1 MDIFINKYRYLLT
14 VQGMFGKIAY
24 WNDKNTKEYF
34 MKMTKRII
42 ALVMVLAMLVPAM
55 AITSM
60 ADGGYTV
67 AFNANT
73 GVGGPG
79 AVSTSG
85 ILTIP
90 SAEPSKDGM
99 VFRGWA
105 TTAENAALGVIAY
118 SYDAK
123 YGGAAKITVTSDTV
137 LYAAWAYTV
146 NLHRGQ
152 EGAGTGVVTKYKF
165 PGADLEL
172 LTSKSKIKSSY
183 GMYPKNSDQRVFIEW
198 NTKQDPTTSKGTGT
212 TYRDVYTVNANTT
225 LYAIWGYRI
234 QYNAD
239 GGTFPKTGN
248 SIFLKYVCGYD
259 DNNYQNPK
267 TLYGNFDLPEGSNKP
282 VKTGC
287 RLYTMS
293 DGRVF
298 YGLLYNDMRFFTTE
312 TAQQNLTIPPTGGK
326 LPWSVFHTTKC
337 EYGDTA
343 VEFYA
348 IWEPSVT
355 YKANGGVGADVV
367 EYIEWDW
374 DGLHMYKSYKVKGE
388 IFTKEGAEL
397 TGWNTKPDGSGKSY
411 SIGKNIGGNR
421 GNSDPVTL
429 YAQWTDKVYVDVI
442 EKYAVKYDANGGA
455 PTPAA
460 QTKTEDVDLKL
471 TTDIPKRTG
480 YIFEGW
486 SESKTA
492 ETPTYLAGSVYT
504 ANKGVTLY
512 AVWEEM
518 AKHTYNTVY
527 DPAPTCTSEG
537 VAYHTCV
544 QCGFSYVEGLLAL
557 PHAYG
562 EWADD
567 GKGHSTRVCADCGH
581 KDTKNN
587 EYSITYTDM
596 GDGEFGKNTPTTH
609 IFGTETKLVN
619 PTRTGYTFD
628 GWYLENGTKVTSL
641 GAKAY
646 LDDIVLYAK
655 WNAVSY
661 KITYKDYN
669 NATLS
674 GTLGKGTP
682 TTHTYGSVTELV
694 APEKKG
700 YTFIGWHTDK
710 ACTKPVSEIAA
721 DAYTAAFTL
730 YAKWEVN
737 SYGIEYYDMGGDA
750 FSGVYGKNTP
760 VTYKYTAKT
769 ALVNPTKIGYTF
781 GGWYNEAGTKVTA
794 LAAKAFTDT
803 IRLYAKWNPVSY
815 TITYKDQNNAAFT
828 GKNPTGY
835 PTKHVYDV
843 DTVLPTPTRVGYTFL
858 GWYSDKACT
867 KAIDTIPACSITA
880 NVTVYAKWQVNP
892 RSINYYDM
900 GGEAFSGTFSKTAPT
915 EYKYSAAVT
924 LINPT
929 KTGYTFG
936 GWYLEN
942 GKKVTSLAAKTYTA
956 DIDLYAKWTANTYT
970 ITYKDQN
977 NAAFSGK
984 HPTGY
989 PTKHI
994 YDAETVLLAPTKA
1007 GYTFL
1012 GWYSDKACTKAI
1024 EVIGGQDITKAITV
1038 YAKWELNARTISYY
1052 DMGGFEFSG
1061 TFAKTAPTEYKY
1073 TTAVTLLNP
1082 TKTGYTF
1089 GGWYLA
1095 NGTKVTSLAKGK
1107 YTADIDLYA
1116 KWTANKYTITYKDYN
1131 NAAFSGKNPTGYPTK
1146 HTYDADTKLSVPT
1159 KTGYTFLGWYTDKA
1173 CTKAI
1178 DTIGAK
1184 DITANITV
1192 YAKWEVNTYKIV
1204 YVDLYAEELN
1214 CDLSALPT
1222 TYTYSKATTLKNPT
1236 REGYTFKGWYLN
1248 GKKVTTLA
1256 AKVYTD
1262 DIVLTARWAEK

>member
-1 MDIFINKYRYLLT
+1 
-14 VQGMFGKIAY
+14 
-24 WNDKNTKEYF
+24 

-55 AITSM
+55 TITSM
-60 ADGGYTV
+60 ASGGYTV

-85 ILTIP
+85 TLTIP

-118 SYDAK
+118 SYNAK

-146 NLHRGQ
+146 NLHRGA

-198 NTKQDPTTSKGTGT
+198 NTAQDSTTSKGIGT
-212 TYRDVYTVNANTT
+212 TFRDAYTVNANTT

-312 TAQQNLTIPPTGGK
+312 TAKQNLTIPPTGGK

-355 YKANGGVGADVV
+355 YKANGGVGSDVV

-374 DGLHMYKSYKVKGE
+374 DGLHMYKSYKVKGA
-388 IFTKEGAEL
+388 IFTKDGATL
-397 TGWNTKPDGSGKSY
+397 KGWNTKPDGSGKSY
-411 SIGKNIGGNR
+411 SIGQNIGGNR

-429 YAQWTDKVYVDVI
+429 YAQWTDKEYVDII
-442 EKYAVKYDANGGA
+442 EKYAVKYNANGGT

-460 QTKTEDVDLKL
+460 QTKTEDIDLKL
-471 TTDIPKRTG
+471 STVIPTRTG

-486 SESKTA
+486 SEKKDA

-537 VAYHTCV
+537 VAYHTCI

-562 EWADD
+562 EWADN
-567 GKGHSTRVCADCGH
+567 GKGLSTRVCADCGH

-587 EYSITYTDM
+587 EYTITYMNM
-596 GDGEFGKNTPTTH
+596 GDGEFGKDTPTTH
-609 IFGTETKLVN
+609 TYGTDTKLVA
-619 PTRTGYTFD
+619 PTRVGYTFD
-628 GWYLENGTKVTSL
+628 GWYTEAGKKITAIGGKDHTS
-641 GAKAY
+641 
-646 LDDIVLYAK
+646 DITVYAK
-655 WNAVSY
+655 WTANSY

-669 NATLS
+669 NAAFT
-674 GTLGKGTP
+674 GTQPKDHP
-682 TTHTYGSVTELV
+682 TAHAYGSVTVLPV
-694 APEKKG
+694 PAKAG
-700 YTFIGWHTDK
+700 YSFVGWYTDK
-710 ACTKPVSEIAA
+710 ACKTTPVTEIAA

-737 SYGIEYYDMGGDA
+737 SYDIEYYDMGGFE
-750 FSGVYGKNTP
+750 FSGTYGKNTP
-760 VTYKYTAKT
+760 VAYTYTAKT
-769 ALVNPTKIGYTF
+769 TLVNPTKAGYTF
-781 GGWYNEAGTKVTA
+781 AGWYNEAGTKLTT
-794 LAAKAFTDT
+794 LAAKAYTDT
-803 IRLYAKWNPVSY
+803 VRLYAKWNPVSY
-815 TITYKDQNNAAFT
+815 TITYKDYNNATFT

-843 DTVLPTPTRVGYTFL
+843 DTVLPIPTRVGYTFA

-867 KAIDTIPACSITA
+867 KAIDTIDACSITA
-880 NVTVYAKWQVNP
+880 NITVYAKWTVNA
-892 RSINYYDM
+892 RVIRYYDM
-900 GGEAFSGTFSKTAPT
+900 DGAEFSGTFAKEAPT
-915 EYKYSAAVT
+915 EYNYSAAVT

-929 KTGYTFG
+929 KIGYTFG

-942 GKKVTSLAAKTYTA
+942 GTKVTSLAKGKYTE

-970 ITYKDQN
+970 ITYKDYN
-977 NAAFSGK
+977 NATFTGK
-984 HPTGY
+984 NPTGY
-989 PTKHI
+989 PTKHT
-994 YDAETVLLAPTKA
+994 YDAETVLPVPTRS

-1012 GWYSDKACTKAI
+1012 GWYTDKACTTPI
-1024 EVIGGQDITKAITV
+1024 EKIGAKDITAAITV
-1038 YAKWELNARTISYY
+1038 YAKWDLNSRKISYY
-1052 DMGGFEFSG
+1052 DMDGYQFSG
-1061 TFAKTAPTEYKY
+1061 IFAKEAPTEYKY

-1089 GGWYLA
+1089 GGWYLS

-1107 YTADIDLYA
+1107 YTEDIDLYA
-1116 KWTANKYTITYKDYN
+1116 KWTANTYAITYKDYN
-1131 NAAFSGKNPTGYPTK
+1131 NAKFTGKNPTGYPTK
-1146 HTYDADTKLSVPT
+1146 HTYDIETVLPT
-1159 KTGYTFLGWYTDKA
+1159 PTRTGYTFMGWYTDKA
-1173 CTKAI
+1173 CTTPIEK
-1178 DTIGAK
+1178 IGAK
-1184 DITANITV
+1184 DITAAITV
-1192 YAKWEVNTYKIV
+1192 YAKWEVNTYRII
-1204 YVDLYAEELN
+1204 YVDTYAEDN
-1214 CDLSALPT
+1214 GYVLPT
-1222 TYTYSKATTLKNPT
+1222 THTYSKATTLKNPT
-1236 REGYTFKGWYLN
+1236 REGYTFKGWYTEA
-1248 GKKVTTLA
+1248 GKKVTSLA
-1256 AKVYTD
+1256 ANTYTD
-1262 DIVLTARWAEK
+1262 DIVLIAKWTAK

>member
-1 MDIFINKYRYLLT
+1 MKIARRLIAVILT
-14 VQGMFGKIAY
+14 VLMLIPS
-24 WNDKNTKEYF
+24 
-34 MKMTKRII
+34 MMT
-42 ALVMVLAMLVPAM
+42 AAM
-55 AITSM
+55 A
-60 ADGGYTV
+60 ADTATV
-67 AFNANT
+67 YFNANT

-79 AVSTSG
+79 AVSASG
-85 ILTIP
+85 TLTIP
-90 SAEPSKDGM
+90 SAEPTKEGM
-99 VFRGWA
+99 TFRGWA
-105 TTAENAALGVIAY
+105 TTAENAAKGIVAY

-123 YGGAAKITVTSDTV
+123 YGGASKITVTADTV

-146 NLHRGQ
+146 SLHRGQ
-152 EGAGTGVVTKYKF
+152 EGAGTGTATKYKF
-165 PGADLEL
+165 PGADLTL
-172 LTSKSKIKSSY
+172 PVTKSAVKSQT
-183 GMYPKNSDQRVFIEW
+183 GMYPKNNDQRVFIEW
-198 NTKQDPTTSKGTGT
+198 NTAQDSTTSKGIGT
-212 TYRDVYTVNANTT
+212 TYREAYTANENTT

-239 GGTFPKTGN
+239 GGAFPKTGN
-248 SIFLKYVCGYD
+248 DIFLKYVCGYD

-267 TLYGNFDLPEGSNKP
+267 TLYGNFDLPEGDNTP
-282 VKTGC
+282 VKEGC
-287 RLYTMS
+287 RLVTMS

-298 YGLLYNDMRFFTTE
+298 YGLLRKDMTFFTTE
-312 TAQQNLTIPPTGGK
+312 TAKQNLTIPPTGGK
-326 LPWSVFHTTKC
+326 LPWSSFHTTKC

-355 YKANGGVGADVV
+355 YKANGGEGKDVV

-374 DGLHMYKSYKVKGE
+374 DGLHMYMEYKVKGE
-388 IFTKEGAEL
+388 IFTKEGAAL
-397 TGWNTKPDGSGKSY
+397 AGWNTEPDGSGKSY
-411 SIGKNIGGNR
+411 AIGKNIGGNR
-421 GNSDPVTL
+421 DDSDPVVL
-429 YAQWTDKVYVDVI
+429 YAQWTDKVYVDVV
-442 EKYAVKYDANGGA
+442 ETYTVKYDANGGA
-455 PTPAA
+455 PAPIA

-512 AVWEEM
+512 AVWEET
-518 AKHTYNTVY
+518 AKHTYDTVY

-562 EWADD
+562 EWADN
-567 GKGHSTRVCADCGH
+567 GKGQSTRACVDCGN
-581 KDTKNN
+581 KETKNN
-587 EYSITYTDM
+587 EYTITYTDM
-596 GDGEFGKNTPTTH
+596 GDGEFGKDTPITH
-609 IFGTETKLVN
+609 TYGTETKLVN

-628 GWYLENGTKVTSL
+628 GWYLNGKKVTTL
-641 GAKAY
+641 GATAY
-646 LDDIVLYAK
+646 KSDITLTAK
-655 WNAVSY
+655 WNAISY

-674 GTLGKGTP
+674 GTLGEGTP
-682 TTHTYGSVTELV
+682 TAHSYGTVTELV
-694 APEKKG
+694 AAEKKG
-700 YTFIGWHTDK
+700 YTFLGWYTDK

-737 SYGIEYYDMGGDA
+737 CYDIEYYDMGGYE

-760 VTYKYTAKT
+760 VSYKYTAKT
-769 ALVNPTKIGYTF
+769 TLVNPTKTGYTF
-781 GGWYNEAGTKVTA
+781 GGWYNESGTKVTT

-815 TITYKDQNNAAFT
+815 TITYKDQNAAAFT

-843 DTVLPTPTRVGYTFL
+843 DTLLPTPTRTGYTFL

-867 KAIDTIPACSITA
+867 KAIDTIEACSITA

-892 RSINYYDM
+892 RAINYYDM
-900 GGEAFSGTFSKTAPT
+900 GGEEFSGTFAKEAPT

-936 GWYLEN
+936 GWYLAN
-942 GKKVTSLAAKTYTA
+942 GTKVTSLAAKTYTA
-956 DIDLYAKWTANTYT
+956 DIDLFAKWTANQYT
-970 ITYKDQN
+970 ITYKDYN

-984 HPTGY
+984 MPAGY
-989 PTKHI
+989 PTKHT
-994 YDAETVLLAPTKA
+994 YDTVTTLPTPTKA

-1012 GWYSDKACTKAI
+1012 GWYSDKACTKPI
-1024 EVIGGQDITKAITV
+1024 ETIGATDITAAVTV
-1038 YAKWELNARTISYY
+1038 YAKWELNAVKISYY
-1052 DMGGFEFSG
+1052 DMGGFDLSG

-1073 TTAVTLLNP
+1073 TTAVTLINP
-1082 TKTGYTF
+1082 AKTGYTF
-1089 GGWYLA
+1089 GGWYLE

-1107 YTADIDLYA
+1107 YTEDIDLYA
-1116 KWTANKYTITYKDYN
+1116 KWTANTYTITYKDYN
-1131 NAAFSGKNPTGYPTK
+1131 NAKFSGKLPTGYPTK
-1146 HTYDADTKLSVPT
+1146 HTYDADTTLPVPT
-1159 KTGYTFLGWYTDKA
+1159 RTGYTFLGWYTDKA

-1178 DTIGAK
+1178 DSIGAK

-1192 YAKWEVNTYKIV
+1192 YAKWEVNTYDIV
-1204 YVDLYAEELN
+1204 YVSTLAEGFTLPAN
-1214 CDLSALPT
+1214 APT
-1222 TYTYSKATTLKNPT
+1222 TYTYTKSTTLVNPT
-1236 REGYTFKGWYLN
+1236 MEGYTFLGWYLSN
-1248 GKKVTTLA
+1248 GKKVTSLA
-1256 AKVYTD
+1256 AKAYTD
-1262 DIVLTARWAEK
+1262 DIVLTAKWAEK